1 MYLNNII
8 ICNGKNNL
16 HRKVLLII
24 LVLYLFLSIKVSDN
38 VDTDNL
44 SKDTDEN
51 DTARSNSSSDTEDDN
66 EMESER
72 TIADSSSE
80 FMLFRCSD
88 EKCIKWYRSM
98 DRCESHILSGVHVYP
113 PEKMSLVD
121 AAIRTYKTQ
130 TDKISSNAAN
140 ASTTTVLLTHPNDL
154 NYLEQGW
161 ALARSQPNKCFT
173 KQQIEFLVEK
183 YEEGQRSGYKWNPAA
198 VAMANI
204 FVGIKK
210 SEFASLDNEKREDKW

>member
-1 MYLNNII
+1 MHLNNII

-16 HRKVLLII
+16 HPKVLLII

-44 SKDTDEN
+44 SKDPDEN

-72 TIADSSSE
+72 TIADSSSG

-113 PEKMSLVD
+113 PEKMSLD
-121 AAIRTYKTQ
+121 
-130 TDKISSNAAN
+130 
-140 ASTTTVLLTHPNDL
+140 
-154 NYLEQGW
+154 
-161 ALARSQPNKCFT
+161 
-173 KQQIEFLVEK
+173 
-183 YEEGQRSGYKWNPAA
+183 
-198 VAMANI
+198 
-204 FVGIKK
+204 
-210 SEFASLDNEKREDKW
+210 

>member
-44 SKDTDEN
+44 SKDPDEN

-88 EKCIKWYRSM
+88 EKCIKWYRST

-140 ASTTTVLLTHPNDL
+140 A
-154 NYLEQGW
+154 
-161 ALARSQPNKCFT
+161 
-173 KQQIEFLVEK
+173 
-183 YEEGQRSGYKWNPAA
+183 
-198 VAMANI
+198 
-204 FVGIKK
+204 
-210 SEFASLDNEKREDKW
+210 